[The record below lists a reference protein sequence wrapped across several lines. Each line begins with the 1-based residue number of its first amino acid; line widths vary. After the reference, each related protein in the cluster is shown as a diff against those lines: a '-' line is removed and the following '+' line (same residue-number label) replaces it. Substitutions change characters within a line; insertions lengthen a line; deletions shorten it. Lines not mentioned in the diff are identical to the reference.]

1 MAFDSFVLH
10 AVKTEL
16 ENQIVQNPL
25 KVQRVIQ
32 PNAVTLLLEFRGQRP
47 AAKAL
52 FFSIHPGSS
61 RLHLTSRHY
70 PRPSTPPAFCM
81 LLRKHLG
88 GGRLVSVEQPPL
100 ERMLY
105 LHFLATN
112 EQGRE
117 APKTLVAEIMGR
129 HSNLIL
135 IDSRAQEKPK
145 ILGCLKPVPAALNRY
160 RAILPNQPYDPPP
173 LQDKLHPFALNYA
186 YFQQEVLQQEGTR
199 IEAFFLDHFQG
210 FSPFL
215 AREIASRAGMDVL
228 TASAAPL
235 LWEKLQELMAIYTS
249 AAWQPTLQQNLAGLP
264 EDYFAFK
271 PHQKLAG
278 TFRFFS
284 SMSQLLDEFFEHKER
299 SEAKTGLYRYLHQLV
314 AQQLEKTRRKEKKQQ
329 KELAET
335 DRAEEYRRLGEL
347 LYLNIQAVPPKSR
360 QFEAK
365 DPYEQSGSSILIPL
379 DPGISPSQN
388 AQRYFKKYRKA
399 KQGAKEISRQL
410 KKTRQEINYL
420 ESVLFAVEKADLDS
434 LGEIRE
440 ELEEAGYLQRRQ
452 AEPREKKER
461 IQKPLSFMSSQGETI
476 LVGRNNRQNDELS
489 LRLAAKTDYWL
500 HAKNIPGAHV
510 IIRSSN
516 PQEATLVEA
525 ALLAA
530 HFSRASRSSKVPIDY
545 TRVKNLRRI
554 PGPRPGMV
562 TYSNYKT
569 LYVTPDEKTMAP
581 LLGRAVRQRFES

>member
-10 AVKTEL
+10 AVKTDL
-16 ENQIVQNPL
+16 EKHLVQTPC

-47 AAKAL
+47 GAEAL
-52 FFSIHPGSS
+52 FFSIHPVSS
-61 RLHLTSRHY
+61 RVHLTSRHY

-81 LLRKHLG
+81 LLRKHLSG
-88 GGRLVSVEQPPL
+88 GKLVSVEQPPL

-117 APKTLVAEIMGR
+117 TPKTLVAEIMGR

-135 IDSRAQEKPK
+135 IDPLANERPK

-160 RAILPNQPYDPPP
+160 RAILPNHPYDPPP
-173 LQDKLHPFALNYA
+173 LQDKLHPFALNYE
-186 YFQQEVLQQEGTR
+186 YFRQEVLQQQGTR

-215 AREIASRAGMDVL
+215 TREIASRANLDVL
-228 TASAAPL
+228 EESAAPL

-249 AAWQPTLQQNLAGLP
+249 AAWQPTLLHGLAGLP

-271 PHQKLAG
+271 PHQNFKETL
-278 TFRFFS
+278 RFFS
-284 SMSQLLDEFFEHKER
+284 SMSGLLDEFFEHKER
-299 SEAKTGLYRYLHQLV
+299 HEAKTGLYRYLHQLV
-314 AQQLEKTRRKEKKQQ
+314 TQQLEKTRRKEKKQQ

-335 DRAEEYRRLGEL
+335 ERAEEYRRLGEL
-347 LYLNIQAVPPKSR
+347 LYLNIHAIHPKSH

-365 DPYEQSGSSILIPL
+365 DPYEESGGSVLIPL

-410 KKTRQEINYL
+410 KKTRQEIKYL
-420 ESVLFAVEKADLDS
+420 DSVLFAMEKADLES

-440 ELEEAGYLQRRQ
+440 ELEEAGYLPRQQ
-452 AEPREKKER
+452 AEPQGKKAR
-461 IQKPLSFMSSQGETI
+461 IQKPLSFLSSQGETI
-476 LVGRNNRQNDELS
+476 LVGRNNRQNDDLS

-510 IIRSSN
+510 IIRSSS
-516 PQEATLVEA
+516 PHEATLVEA

-562 TYSNYKT
+562 TFSNYKT
-569 LYVTPDEKTMAP
+569 LYVTPDEKSMAP
-581 LLGRAVRQRFES
+581 LLGRAVRQRLES